1 MMEDLGLNIIWMGI
15 TIIMQVAVAV
25 QPLLTMV
32 AVMLGSAVKA
42 ELVAAVEVHLHL
54 MLPEAEEV
62 MAADLLG
69 ILVVLVHLGLPA
81 MLLWGVLEVQIPVVA
96 GAVLADGLVM
106 VMVMEALVALG

>member
-1 MMEDLGLNIIWMGI
+1 
-15 TIIMQVAVAV
+15 
-25 QPLLTMV
+25 MV

-54 MLPEAEEV
+54 MLLEAEEV

-69 ILVVLVHLGLPA
+69 ILVVMVHLGLPA

-96 GAVLADGLVM
+96 AAVLVDGLVM
-106 VMVMEALVALG
+106 VMVMEAMVALG